1 MFVGEALGAEPCF
14 SAPKSLLGREGLNM
28 PFDSIEQAL
37 EDIRQGKIIIVADDE
52 DRENEGDLVCAAS
65 LVTPEAVNFM
75 TRFGRGLICVA
86 LTQPR
91 ATELGLPLMTD
102 ENSDPQ
108 GTAFTI
114 SVDAHQRFG
123 VTTGISAHDRAKT
136 IQVLVDPNTE
146 PGDLRRPGH
155 IFPLKAR
162 PGGVL
167 RRVGQTEAGVDLA
180 RMAGLP
186 PVGVICEIL
195 NPDGSMARRPELE
208 LFAQEHGLSFI
219 TVAQLVSYR
228 LAKERLVTRVA
239 EANLPTEFGPFRI
252 IAYQSPI
259 DDREHI
265 ALVKGDVE
273 EYAARMAAR
282 SDEGPAEDQT
292 ETLAEDRTESQ
303 SEGEGTADTSGGT
316 EDHTGEATEGDTGGA
331 TDGGAE
337 SELDSG
343 TETENDDQAEG
354 GEVTEDEDEGVLVRM
369 HSECMTGDVFGSL
382 RCDCG
387 AQLDAAVRQIA
398 EKGRG
403 VIVYLKQ
410 EGRGI
415 GLHNK
420 IRAYELQDQGH
431 DTVEANQAL
440 GFKPDLRD
448 YGIGAQILL
457 DLGLRK
463 IRLLTNNP
471 RKIIGLEGYNLEVTG
486 REPLQVGRG
495 EHNEAYL
502 DTKKSKLGHL
512 L

>member
-1 MFVGEALGAEPCF
+1 
-14 SAPKSLLGREGLNM
+14 M

-37 EDIRQGKIIIVADDE
+37 EDIRQGKLIIVADDE

-65 LVTPEAVNFM
+65 LVTPATVNFM
-75 TRFGRGLICVA
+75 TQFGRGLICVA

-91 ATELGLPLMTD
+91 ATALGLPLMTD

-114 SVDAHQRFG
+114 SVDAHRRFG

-136 IQVLVDPNTE
+136 IEVLVNPETE
-146 PGDLRRPGH
+146 PADLRRPGH

-167 RRVGQTEAGVDLA
+167 RRVGQTEAAVDLA

-195 NPDGSMARRPELE
+195 NPDGTMARRPQLE
-208 LFAQEHGLSFI
+208 LYAQEHGLRFI

-252 IAYQSPI
+252 IAYQSAI
-259 DDREHI
+259 DDREHV
-265 ALVKGDVE
+265 ALVKGDV
-273 EYAARMAAR
+273 
-282 SDEGPAEDQT
+282 
-292 ETLAEDRTESQ
+292 
-303 SEGEGTADTSGGT
+303 GG
-316 EDHTGEATEGDTGGA
+316 DVEGDVGDDVEEGVG
-331 TDGGAE
+331 DDVEEGAE
-337 SELDSG
+337 GDVEG
-343 TETENDDQAEG
+343 DQ
-354 GEVTEDEDEGVLVRM
+354 DVLVRM
-369 HSECMTGDVFGSL
+369 HSECLTGDVFGSL

-387 AQLDAAVRQIA
+387 WQLRAALKQISD
-398 EKGRG
+398 KGRG

-463 IRLLTNNP
+463 ICLLTNNP
-471 RKIIGLEGYNLEVTG
+471 RKIVGLEGYNLEITG
-486 REPLQVGRG
+486 REPLRVGRG
-495 EHNEAYL
+495 EHNQGYL
-502 DTKKSKLGHL
+502 DTKRSKLGHL

>member
-1 MFVGEALGAEPCF
+1 
-14 SAPKSLLGREGLNM
+14 M

-65 LVTPEAVNFM
+65 LVTPETVNFM
-75 TRFGRGLICVA
+75 VQFGRGLVCVA
-86 LTQPR
+86 MTPPR

-102 ENSDPQ
+102 ENTDPQ

-136 IQVLVDPNTE
+136 IQVLVDPETE

-155 IFPLKAR
+155 VFPLKAR

-167 RRVGQTEAGVDLA
+167 RRVGQTEAAVDLA

-186 PVGVICEIL
+186 PIGVICEIL
-195 NPDGSMARRPELE
+195 NPDGSMARRPQLE
-208 LFAQEHGLSFI
+208 LYAQEHGLRFI

-239 EANLPTEFGPFRI
+239 EANLPTAFGPFRI

-265 ALVKGDVE
+265 ALVKGDVDGVSQRE
-273 EYAARMAAR
+273 AVDRAEGQLIGDAR
-282 SDEGPAEDQT
+282 SQT
-292 ETLAEDRTESQ
+292 SGDAAGQAPGERASQ
-303 SEGEGTADTSGGT
+303 TAADSEGRAEVERGG
-316 EDHTGEATEGDTGGA
+316 DARGDAGA
-331 TDGGAE
+331 LGDGLE
-337 SELDSG
+337 SDLE
-343 TETENDDQAEG
+343 
-354 GEVTEDEDEGVLVRM
+354 EGVLVRM
-369 HSECMTGDVFGSL
+369 HSECLTGDVFGSL

-387 AQLDAAVRQIA
+387 AQLNAALEQIA
-398 EKGRG
+398 EHGRG

-431 DTVEANQAL
+431 DTVEANEAL

-471 RKIIGLEGYNLEVTG
+471 RKIVGLEGYNLEVIG
-486 REPLQVGRG
+486 REPLRVGRG
-495 EHNEAYL
+495 EHNEGYL
-502 DTKKSKLGHL
+502 DTKRSKLGHL

>member
-1 MFVGEALGAEPCF
+1 
-14 SAPKSLLGREGLNM
+14 M

-37 EDIRQGKIIIVADDE
+37 EEIRQGKLIIVADDE

-65 LVTPEAVNFM
+65 LVTPATVNFM
-75 TRFGRGLICVA
+75 TQFGRGLICVA

-136 IQVLVDPNTE
+136 IEVLVDPETE

-167 RRVGQTEAGVDLA
+167 RRVGQTEAAVDLA

-195 NPDGSMARRPELE
+195 NPDGTMARRPELE
-208 LFAQEHGLSFI
+208 LYAQEHGLRFI

-239 EANLPTEFGPFRI
+239 EANLPTEFGRFRI
-252 IAYQSPI
+252 IAYESAI

-273 EYAARMAAR
+273 
-282 SDEGPAEDQT
+282 G
-292 ETLAEDRTESQ
+292 
-303 SEGEGTADTSGGT
+303 
-316 EDHTGEATEGDTGGA
+316 EGDTGGA
-331 TDGGAE
+331 TDR
-337 SELDSG
+337 
-343 TETENDDQAEG
+343 
-354 GEVTEDEDEGVLVRM
+354 DEDVLVRM
-369 HSECMTGDVFGSL
+369 HSECLTGDVFGSL

-387 AQLDAAVRQIA
+387 WQLRAALKQIS

-457 DLGLRK
+457 DLGLKK
-463 IRLLTNNP
+463 ICLLTNNP
-471 RKIIGLEGYNLEVTG
+471 RKIVGLEGYNLEITG
-486 REPLQVGRG
+486 REPLRVGRG
-495 EHNEAYL
+495 EDNEDYL
-502 DTKKSKLGHL
+502 DTKRSKLGHL

>member
-1 MFVGEALGAEPCF
+1 
-14 SAPKSLLGREGLNM
+14 M
-28 PFDSIEQAL
+28 PFDSVEDAL

-65 LVTPEAVNFM
+65 LISPEAVNFM
-75 TRFGRGLICVA
+75 TQFGRGLICVA
-86 LTQPR
+86 LSPPR
-91 ATELGLPLMTD
+91 AAELGLPLMTA

-136 IQVLVDPNTE
+136 IQVLVDPSSR
-146 PGDLRRPGH
+146 PDDLRRPGH

-167 RRVGQTEAGVDLA
+167 RRVGQTEAAVDLA
-180 RMAGLP
+180 RLAGLP

-195 NPDGSMARRPELE
+195 NADGTMARRPQLE
-208 LFAQEHGLSFI
+208 LYAQDHDLKFI
-219 TVAQLVSYR
+219 SVAQLVSYR

-239 EANLPTEFGPFRI
+239 EADLPTEFGDFRI
-252 IAYQSPI
+252 IAYQSSI
-259 DDREHI
+259 DDREHV
-265 ALVKGDVE
+265 ALLKGDI
-273 EYAARMAAR
+273 
-282 SDEGPAEDQT
+282 EG
-292 ETLAEDRTESQ
+292 R
-303 SEGEGTADTSGGT
+303 
-316 EDHTGEATEGDTGGA
+316 
-331 TDGGAE
+331 
-337 SELDSG
+337 
-343 TETENDDQAEG
+343 DDIL
-354 GEVTEDEDEGVLVRM
+354 TRM
-369 HSECMTGDVFGSL
+369 HSECLTGDVFSSL

-387 AQLDAAVRQIA
+387 QQLGAALERIA
-398 EKGRG
+398 EEGEG
-403 VIVYLKQ
+403 VVVYLKQ

-431 DTVEANQAL
+431 DTVEANEAL

-457 DLGLRK
+457 DLGLKK

-471 RKIIGLEGYNLEVTG
+471 RKIVGLEGYNLEITG
-486 REPLQVGRG
+486 RVPLNVDSG
-495 EHNEAYL
+495 EHNKSYL
-502 DTKKSKLGHL
+502 DTKRSKLGHL